1 MATSAAPIRLAGPAD
16 SELQATEFG
25 AQLLSWRCR
34 GRERLYLSPRADFSG
49 AAIRGGVPVIFPQ
62 FAAHGPG
69 PRHGFART
77 RHWRA
82 LPTDARIPRLAF
94 ALDDDAATRALW
106 PHRFQAVLEAEA
118 EPDRLHIGLN
128 VRNRGDDACEF
139 TVALHTYLRVDDLAG
154 VRLEGLEDRPYL
166 DSTAAGRACPG
177 AATPLRLEGEI
188 DRIYPGA
195 RAPLRLC
202 DGAHVLRVEAQ
213 GFADA
218 VVWNPGAALAA
229 GLADLGQD
237 EQRRFVC
244 VEAARIV
251 EPVRLAP
258 GESWRGRQSL
268 IVES

>member
-1 MATSAAPIRLAGPAD
+1 MALPDAPLRLAGPAD
-16 SELQATEFG
+16 SEALATAFG

-49 AAIRGGVPVIFPQ
+49 TAIRGGVPVIFPQ
-62 FAAHGPG
+62 FAARGPG

-77 RHWRA
+77 RDWRV

-94 ALDDDAATRALW
+94 ALDDDDATRALW

-118 EPDRLHIGLN
+118 EPDRLHIGLS
-128 VRNRGDDACEF
+128 VRNRGDEAFEF

-154 VRLEGLEDRPYL
+154 ARLHGLEDRPYL
-166 DSTAAGRACPG
+166 DSVAGGRACAAAG
-177 AATPLRLEGEI
+177 APLRFDGEL
-188 DRIYPGA
+188 DRLYPQA

-202 DGAHVLRVEAQ
+202 DGAHVLRVEAH

-229 GLADLGQD
+229 GLGDLGEG
-237 EQRRFVC
+237 EQGRFVC
-244 VEAARIV
+244 VEAGCIA

-258 GESWRGRQSL
+258 GASWRGRQSL
-268 IVES
+268 IVER

>member
-1 MATSAAPIRLAGPAD
+1 MALPDAPLRLAGPAD
-16 SELQATEFG
+16 SQAQATAFG
-25 AQLLSWRCR
+25 AQLLSWHCR

-62 FAAHGPG
+62 FAARGSG

-77 RHWRA
+77 RRWRV
-82 LPTDARIPRLAF
+82 LPGDPQAPRLAF
-94 ALDDDAATRALW
+94 AFEDDEATRALW
-106 PHRFQAVLEAEA
+106 PHRFHAELEIRA
-118 EPDRLHIGLN
+118 EPDRLHVGLG
-128 VRNRGDDACEF
+128 VRNRGEEACEF
-139 TVALHTYLRVDDLAG
+139 TVALHTYLCVDDLAG

-166 DSTAAGRACPG
+166 DSAAGGRAC
-177 AATPLRLEGEI
+177 AAAGTPLRFDGEL
-188 DRIYPGA
+188 DRIYPDV

-202 DGAHVLRVEAQ
+202 DGAHALRVEAQ

-229 GLADLGQD
+229 GLADLGEG

-244 VEAARIV
+244 VEAGCIA

-258 GESWRGRQSL
+258 DESWHGRQTL
-268 IVES
+268 IVER